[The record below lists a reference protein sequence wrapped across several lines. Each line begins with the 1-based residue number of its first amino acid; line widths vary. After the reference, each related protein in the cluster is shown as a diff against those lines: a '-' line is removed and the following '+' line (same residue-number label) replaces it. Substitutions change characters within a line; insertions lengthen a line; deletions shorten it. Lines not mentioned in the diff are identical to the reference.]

1 MPWRQRRSAL
11 AAAPVGAAGI
21 WQVWAS
27 DGPQYLQRP
36 LPCGSAWM
44 QAGQGPGS
52 LRGAGRERRRLALDT
67 PATLSSPRTWR
78 GADAVRAQVRGV
90 HASCRR
96 VKGAL
101 DGAGH
106 SSYVPRRIRPR
117 GVRTTRRT
125 FPTSALG
132 AHVAKTCNL
141 RLSP

>member
-36 LPCGSAWM
+36 LPGGSAWM

-67 PATLSSPRTWR
+67 PAA
-78 GADAVRAQVRGV
+78 GVDAPDLRPN
-90 HASCRR
+90 C
-96 VKGAL
+96 
-101 DGAGH
+101 
-106 SSYVPRRIRPR
+106 IRPAPR
-117 GVRTTRRT
+117 SG
-125 FPTSALG
+125 G
-132 AHVAKTCNL
+132 C
-141 RLSP
+141 